1 MDDRI
6 LIGGF
11 AFIALV
17 LAYSCSCIWTA
28 IFYLGLIRLALF
40 YSSVAHFVNKF
51 FIRGRLDL
59 IKRYG
64 EGSYA
69 LITGGANGIGF
80 EYAIQLAETG
90 FNIIIVDLD
99 SDGLEKAKG
108 KILEKFSSV
117 KVETITCNLCELTSE
132 ESFKEFLAKVDH
144 LDISILVNNAGVAD
158 YHAFHE
164 TSPASV
170 SRTIQVN
177 AIAVLGFTRL
187 FYTRFLKREKEGKR
201 GGIINMASGVGLA
214 SNSLVPIYP
223 STKAFVKYLTEGL
236 QEEAKGRVDLLYIY
250 PGAVTTQSTGF
261 REAPDSTTPDVIA
274 KNALNSLG
282 QDGYNAGYWL
292 HDIFCSQV
300 EAMFYSNRELYRFVE
315 DAAVEQTGLGKEL
328 RKIAQEQ
335 DKKNK

>member
-1 MDDRI
+1 M
-6 LIGGF
+6 
-11 AFIALV
+11 
-17 LAYSCSCIWTA
+17 
-28 IFYLGLIRLALF
+28 F

-51 FIRGRLDL
+51 FIRKRLNL
-59 IKRYG
+59 IQRYG
-64 EGSYA
+64 DGAYA
-69 LITGGANGIGF
+69 LVTGGANGIGL
-80 EYAIQLAETG
+80 EYSLQLAEEK
-90 FNIIIVDLD
+90 FNIIMVDLD
-99 SDGLEKAKG
+99 SKGLETAKA
-108 KILEKFSSV
+108 KILEKFPST
-117 KVETITCNLCELTSE
+117 KVETITANLCEMTAQE
-132 ESFKEFLAKVDH
+132 HYDDFLKSVDH
-144 LDISILVNNAGVAD
+144 LDIAILVNNAGVAD

-170 SRTIQVN
+170 SRTVQVN

-187 FYTRFLKREKEGKR
+187 FYTRFMNREKR

-236 QEEAKGRVDLLYIY
+236 QEECKGKIDLLYIY
-250 PGAVTTQSTGF
+250 PGAVTTSATGF
-261 REAPDSTTPDVIA
+261 RSAPDSTTPDVIA
-274 KNALNSLG
+274 RNALNSLG

-315 DAAVEQTGLGKEL
+315 NAAVEKTGLGKDL
-328 RKIAQEQ
+328 RNIAKEQ